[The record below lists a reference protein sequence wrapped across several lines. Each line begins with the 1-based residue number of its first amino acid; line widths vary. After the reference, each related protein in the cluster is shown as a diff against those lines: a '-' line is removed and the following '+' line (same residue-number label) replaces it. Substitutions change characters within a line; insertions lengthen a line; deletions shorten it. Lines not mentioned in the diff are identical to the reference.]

1 MSTPSYQ
8 KLHFGPSRS
17 ELHVGVDVDR
27 MRRERADRMRAV
39 LRSHDIPAIL
49 VAGADNVRYLTGFWW
64 GEFSLQV
71 GYALFFAEGETV
83 LFAPAG
89 SLQQMPDQAPWV
101 TQWRPAISWLGG
113 VAPRSA
119 IDELSAEF
127 ASQINSELA
136 ARSLNGERL
145 AVSEIDGAGL
155 AALRAIGIE
164 TLPGLPLLL
173 ESSTIKTVDEVAC
186 ISMAA
191 SLSTVGFEATRAAL
205 RPGSRQAPIA
215 TMARRAMEDA
225 GAEIGSARLLS
236 GPLSY
241 PRGISGGDRIVE
253 HGDLAYL
260 LTCGTSYMGYTA
272 CLYRQYVVGRAAT
285 AAEKSSYAKLT
296 DRLDL
301 AISLM
306 RPGASTADVASV
318 LATAEDMGF
327 GSEVECFSIE
337 LGHGIGLVNVGS
349 RAIHYNPPTITRSW
363 SLSHPEEIRE
373 GMVIAI
379 EGIEGEH
386 RVGGVR
392 LENLVI
398 VTSDGAR
405 LLDHYPRSEM
415 IQTAG

>member
-1 MSTPSYQ
+1 MQPVSYQ
-8 KLHFGPSRS
+8 KLHFGPSRT
-17 ELHVGVDVDR
+17 EFHVGVDVDR
-27 MRRERADRMRAV
+27 MRRERAERMRSV
-39 LRSHDIPAIL
+39 LREKGISAIL
-49 VAGADNVRYLTGFWW
+49 VTGADNVRYLTGFWW

-71 GYALFFAEGETV
+71 GYALFFAEGETI

-89 SLQQMPDQAPWV
+89 SLQQMPDQAPWI
-101 TQWRPAISWLGG
+101 TQWRPAIAWLGG
-113 VAPRSA
+113 VAPASA
-119 IDELSAEF
+119 IAELSADF
-127 ASQINSELA
+127 AEQIREELA
-136 ARSLNGERL
+136 ARSLTGERL
-145 AVSEIDGAGL
+145 AVSEIDQAGMNAL
-155 AALRAIGIE
+155 ADAGIE
-164 TLPGLPLLL
+164 TVPGLPLLL
-173 ESSTIKTVDEVAC
+173 ESSTIKTVDEISC
-186 ISMAA
+186 IAMAA
-191 SLSTVGFEATRAAL
+191 SLSTVGFEFTRASL

-215 TMARRAMEDA
+215 IQARRAMEDA
-225 GAEIGSARLLS
+225 GAENGSARLLS

-241 PRGISGGDRIVE
+241 QRGISGGDRIVE

-272 CLYRQYVVGRAAT
+272 CLYRQYVVGRQPSAK
-285 AAEKSSYAKLT
+285 EKSMYTKLT

-306 RPGASTADVASV
+306 RPGASTADVAGV
-318 LATAEDMGF
+318 LQSAEDMGYS
-327 GSEVECFSIE
+327 SEIECFSIE

-363 SLSHPEEIRE
+363 SLTHPEEIKE

-386 RVGGVR
+386 RQGGVR

-398 VTSDGAR
+398 ITADGAR
-405 LLDHYPRSEM
+405 LLDHYPRDEV

>member
-1 MSTPSYQ
+1 MQPDNYQ

-17 ELHVGVDVDR
+17 EFHVGVDVDR
-27 MRRERADRMRAV
+27 MRRERAERMREV
-39 LRSHDIPAIL
+39 LRQKNIPAIL
-49 VAGADNVRYLTGFWW
+49 VTGADNVRYLTGFWW

-71 GYALFFAEGETV
+71 GYALFFAEGETI

-89 SLQQMPDQAPWV
+89 SLQQMPDQAPWI
-101 TQWRPAISWLGG
+101 TQWRPAIAWLGG
-113 VAPRSA
+113 VAPASA
-119 IDELSAEF
+119 IAELSADF
-127 ASQINSELA
+127 AAQIREELQ
-136 ARSLNGERL
+136 ARSLADELL
-145 AVSEIDGAGL
+145 AVSEIDQAGMIAL
-155 AALRAIGIE
+155 AQAGIN
-164 TLPGLPLLL
+164 TVPGLPLLL
-173 ESSTIKTVDEVAC
+173 ESSTIKTVDEISC

-205 RPGSRQAPIA
+205 RPGSRQAPMA
-215 TMARRAMEDA
+215 TMAKRAMEDA
-225 GAEIGSARLLS
+225 GAENGSARLLT

-241 PRGISGGDRIVE
+241 QRGISGGDRIVE

-272 CLYRQYVVGRAAT
+272 CLYRQYVVGRAPT
-285 AAEKSSYAKLT
+285 AQEKSMYTKLT

-301 AISLM
+301 AISRI

-318 LATAEDMGF
+318 LASAEDMGYS
-327 GSEVECFSIE
+327 SEIECFSIE

-363 SLSHPEEIRE
+363 SLTHPEEIKE

-386 RVGGVR
+386 RKGGVR

-398 VTSDGAR
+398 VTADGAQ
-405 LLDHYPRSEM
+405 LLDHYPRDEI